1 MAWKKHQLAWSLRD
15 QHELKMNRAMRFRN
29 KSKKNGKA
37 EKKWDDEALKFWSLL
52 KEAEPPLA
60 KAGKEMFAA
69 HATVVSLKP
78 AANVARLELGMAKL
92 KECICIIKFVCLQVG
107 PLQASSD
114 LHISDWSISKWR
126 KESHEVKAL
135 AILKEVKKEGRRS
148 NQKVSQEFM
157 QRVKEAFTASVHS
170 T

>member
-69 HATVVSLKP
+69 HATVVSLKT
-78 AANVARLELGMAKL
+78 AAAAARLEVNTLM
-92 KECICIIKFVCLQVG
+92 
-107 PLQASSD
+107 
-114 LHISDWSISKWR
+114 
-126 KESHEVKAL
+126 VKA
-135 AILKEVKKEGRRS
+135 
-148 NQKVSQEFM
+148 
-157 QRVKEAFTASVHS
+157 H
-170 T
+170 